1 MKRILPLLLALI
13 LLAACGRTDPD
24 ELPQSMTDPMTA
36 DHTLWQQEPYYI
48 LQFNVDSVISNAPNV
63 MASLSFISSAAG

>member
-24 ELPQSMTDPMTA
+24 ELPQSMTNP
-36 DHTLWQQEPYYI
+36 
-48 LQFNVDSVISNAPNV
+48 
-63 MASLSFISSAAG
+63 